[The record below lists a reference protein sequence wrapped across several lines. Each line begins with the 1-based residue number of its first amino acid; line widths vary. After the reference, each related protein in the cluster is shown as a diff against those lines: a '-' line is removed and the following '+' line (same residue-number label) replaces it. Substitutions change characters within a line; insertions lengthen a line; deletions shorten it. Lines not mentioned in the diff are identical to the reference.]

1 MSRTADCQIF
11 HAFREFLGKESP
23 DKKIDNYKHHN
34 SIL

>member
-1 MSRTADCQIF
+1 MSRSAECQI
-11 HAFREFLGKESP
+11 HAFCEFLGKESP